1 MVQITTEQVEHVAR
15 LARLR
20 VSEEEKAL
28 FAGQLSKILEY
39 VEQLKAIGTEGVDHT
54 ASGLDQPGSLRDD
67 EVRPSLSAE
76 AAAANAPVA
85 EGGTFLV
92 PKVIQER

>member
-1 MVQITTEQVEHVAR
+1 MSITTEQVEHVAK

-20 VSEEEKAL
+20 LSEEEKAL

-54 ASGLDQPGSLRDD
+54 ASGLDQPGLLRED
-67 EVRPSLSAE
+67 EVRPSLGAE
-76 AAAANAPVA
+76 PATANAPEA

>member
-1 MVQITTEQVEHVAR
+1 MSITTEQVEHVAK

-28 FAGQLSKILEY
+28 LSGQLSKILEY
-39 VEQLKAIGTEGVDHT
+39 VEQLKTIGTEGVDHM
-54 ASGLDQPGSLRDD
+54 ASGLDQPGPLRED
-67 EVRPSLSAE
+67 EVRPSLGAE
-76 AAAANAPVA
+76 AATANAPEA

>member
-1 MVQITTEQVEHVAR
+1 MSITTEQVEHVAK

-20 VSEEEKAL
+20 LSEEEKAL
-28 FAGQLSKILEY
+28 FSGQLSKILEY

-54 ASGLDQPGSLRDD
+54 ASGLDQPGPLRDD

-76 AAAANAPVA
+76 AATANAAEA
-85 EGGTFLV
+85 EGGAFLV

>member
-1 MVQITTEQVEHVAR
+1 MSITTEQVEHVAK

-20 VSEEEKAL
+20 LSEAERVL
-28 FAGQLSKILEY
+28 FAGQLNKILEY
-39 VEQLKAIGTEGVDHT
+39 VEQLKVIGTEGVDHT
-54 ASGLDQPGSLRDD
+54 ASGLDQGGSLRDD

-76 AAAANAPVA
+76 AATANAPNA
-85 EGGTFLV
+85 EGGMFLV